1 MATLPSPR
9 YLAFPFRVGAAGAAT
24 ADRSQHVRQQIEQV
38 LFTNPG
44 ERVFRAAFG
53 AGVQALVFEPNDS
66 ALAAV
71 TEKRLVST
79 LAEALAGEVDP
90 RTLRIEVRSEEERVF
105 IVVSYSLATLG
116 HTERHE
122 ILLGT
127 AGTPQGGAHG

>member
-1 MATLPSPR
+1 VATLPSPR
-9 YLAFPFRVGAAGAAT
+9 FLAFPFRIGASGAAT
-24 ADRSQHVRQQIEQV
+24 AERSHHVRQQIEQV

-44 ERVFRAAFG
+44 ERVFRAEFG

-71 TEKRLVST
+71 TRKRLVST
-79 LAEALAGEVDP
+79 LSEALAGEVDP
-90 RTLRIEVRSEEERVF
+90 RTLTVDVKSEEEKIFV
-105 IVVSYSLATLG
+105 VVSYTLATLG

-127 AGTPQGGAHG
+127 AGTPLGGAHG

>member
-1 MATLPSPR
+1 VATLPSPR
-9 YLAFPFRVGAAGAAT
+9 YLAFPFRVEETGAAT

-44 ERVFRAAFG
+44 ERVFRADFG

-71 TEKRLVST
+71 TRKRLVST
-79 LAEALAGEVDP
+79 LSEALAGEVDP
-90 RTLRIEVRSEEERVF
+90 RTLTVDVVSEEEKLF
-105 IVVSYSLATLG
+105 IVVSYTLATLG
-116 HTERHE
+116 HTERQE

-127 AGTPQGGAHG
+127 AGTPAGGAHG

>member
-9 YLAFPFRVGAAGAAT
+9 YLAFPFRIGDAGAAT
-24 ADRSQHVRQQIEQV
+24 AERAQHVRQQIEQV

-44 ERVFRAAFG
+44 ERVFRPEFG

-71 TEKRLVST
+71 TKKRLVST

-90 RTLRIEVRSEEERVF
+90 RTLTVEVQSEDEKVL
-105 IVVSYSLATLG
+105 IVVSYALATLG
-116 HTERHE
+116 HTERQE
-122 ILLGT
+122 ILLGKG
-127 AGTPQGGAHG
+127 GTPSGGAHG

>member
-9 YLAFPFRVGAAGAAT
+9 YLAFPFRIGDAGAAT
-24 ADRSQHVRQQIEQV
+24 ADRAQHVRQQIEQV

-44 ERVFRAAFG
+44 ERVFRPELG

-71 TEKRLVST
+71 TRKRLEAT
-79 LAEALAGEVDP
+79 LAEALAGEADP
-90 RTLRIEVRSEEERVF
+90 RTLTVEVTSEDEKVY
-105 IVVSYSLATLG
+105 IVLSYTLATLG
-116 HTERHE
+116 YTEKQQ

-127 AGTPQGGAHG
+127 AGTPIGGAHG